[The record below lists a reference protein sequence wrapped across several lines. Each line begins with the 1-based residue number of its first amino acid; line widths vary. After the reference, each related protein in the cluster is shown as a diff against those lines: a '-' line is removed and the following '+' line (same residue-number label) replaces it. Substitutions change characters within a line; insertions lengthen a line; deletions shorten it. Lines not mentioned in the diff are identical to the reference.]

1 MRQWFITSV
10 IVLLL
15 PVSFCLVS
23 AQEQVTDLTTPSE
36 EVEGLDLQ
44 AVSELF
50 KESENLEEFEKSLN
64 DPEVGI
70 NNLDLDENGEV
81 DFIRV
86 VEEVTDDVHVIILQ
100 ASLGED
106 EFQDVATIEVEKT
119 DEDYSMQVQGN
130 EELYGADYYVMPTD
144 VRIRTWPIITW
155 IYRPVYRPYRS
166 KYRFGFYPRWW
177 RSRRPVARR
186 VYIIRA
192 GRYSRR
198 AAFKFTRIGRVT
210 RVKYRPRSS
219 TLVKRKVVRTP
230 SGKRVITKT
239 TKKPGKKPVVKKRV
253 VKKKKQ

>member
-1 MRQWFITSV
+1 MRQWFIISV
-10 IVLLL
+10 IVLLM
-15 PVSFCLVS
+15 PVSYCLVS
-23 AQEQVTDLTTPSE
+23 AQEEVTDGTTTSE
-36 EVEGLDLQ
+36 AAEGLDLQ

-50 KESENLEEFEKSLN
+50 KESANIEEFEKSLN

-81 DFIRV
+81 DFLRV
-86 VEEVTDDVHVIILQ
+86 VEEVTDDAHIIILQ

-119 DEDYSMQVQGN
+119 DEDYSMQVHGN
-130 EELYGADYYVMPTD
+130 EDLYGADYFMVPTH
-144 VRIRTWPIITW
+144 VRIGTWPIITW

-186 VYIIRA
+186 IYLIRT

-198 AAFKFTRIGRVT
+198 AAFKFMRVRRVT
-210 RVKYRPRSS
+210 RIKYRPRSS

-253 VKKKKQ
+253 VKKKK